1 MQGIIS
7 DPKSILHELNG
18 SRENGNVIGI
28 WSSSLGTGLYMC
40 AVDNILDDEI
50 EHDKVI
56 ILKEKDLNGVPLPVH
71 VLFLQDIDKVFPL
84 KTLYSDPTPE
94 KQKTLRFL

>member
-7 DPKSILHELNG
+7 DPKNILEELSA

-28 WSSSLGTGLYMC
+28 WAPCLGTGLYMC
-40 AVDNILDDEI
+40 AVENIFEDDF

-56 ILKEKDLNGVPLPVH
+56 ILKEKDLNGVPLKAH
-71 VLFLQDIDKVFPL
+71 VLFLQEIEKVFPL
-84 KTLYSDPTPE
+84 KAMYPNPDPAE
-94 KQKTLRFL
+94 NGTLRYH